1 MFVIR
6 IHQAITLRGRT
17 WPDST
22 SDDEPCP
29 ARIWSFE
36 SCRTQERETHRVDNP
51 LNLLHRNASFR
62 EPAGEKPRRESGQSS
77 DHEPILFDA
86 NTESIERMKMPEDQ
100 PPPPR
105 ISGHATISPSL
116 LVRVGVTFYGFLH
129 QTQWQGFKLRGLSMV
144 LANLLLGFN
153 LAHWQYSF
161 DFLYEKYFEIF
172 DFRMNVF
179 IFFSEIALSA
189 RSFRCHYVTT
199 IMYCY
204 VLFCKR

>member
-6 IHQAITLRGRT
+6 IHQPITLRGIT

-51 LNLLHRNASFR
+51 LNLLPISRQNLLHRNASFR
-62 EPAGEKPRRESGQSS
+62 EPTGEKPRRESGQSS

-105 ISGHATISPSL
+105 ISGHAIITPFSIKRS
-116 LVRVGVTFYGFLH
+116 G
-129 QTQWQGFKLRGLSMV
+129 RGLSFV
-144 LANLLLGFN
+144 GF
-153 LAHWQYSF
+153 LWF
-161 DFLYEKYFEIF
+161 
-172 DFRMNVF
+172 
-179 IFFSEIALSA
+179 
-189 RSFRCHYVTT
+189 
-199 IMYCY
+199 
-204 VLFCKR
+204 